1 MESVTLRWNKPMRQ
15 NQLPSGY
22 HSAGFTLLE
31 VMVALVIVGT
41 ALGASM
47 RAIGSL
53 TQNSGD
59 LRAAMM
65 ATWSAENRLS
75 QIRLGA
81 EWPELGQR
89 SFDCSQGELQ
99 LMCDENVIAT
109 PNPSFRRVE
118 ISVIDAQDSGR
129 RIIKLAH
136 VVTHAP

>member
-1 MESVTLRWNKPMRQ
+1 MRQ
-15 NQLPSGY
+15 NQLTSGY
-22 HSAGFTLLE
+22 HGAGFTLLE

-59 LRAAMM
+59 LRASMM

-118 ISVIDAQDSGR
+118 ISVIDAKDSGR

>member
-1 MESVTLRWNKPMRQ
+1 
-15 NQLPSGY
+15 
-22 HSAGFTLLE
+22 
-31 VMVALVIVGT
+31 MVALVIVGT

-99 LMCDENVIAT
+99 LMCNENVIAT

-118 ISVIDAQDSGR
+118 ISVIDAKDSGR
-129 RIIKLAH
+129 LIIKLAH
-136 VVTHAP
+136 VVTHAQ

>member
-1 MESVTLRWNKPMRQ
+1 MESVTLRWNKTMRQ
-15 NQLPSGY
+15 NKLPSDY
-22 HSAGFTLLE
+22 HSTGFTLLE

-99 LMCDENVIAT
+99 LMCNENVIAT

-118 ISVIDAQDSGR
+118 ISVIDAKDSGR

-136 VVTHAP
+136 VVTHAQ